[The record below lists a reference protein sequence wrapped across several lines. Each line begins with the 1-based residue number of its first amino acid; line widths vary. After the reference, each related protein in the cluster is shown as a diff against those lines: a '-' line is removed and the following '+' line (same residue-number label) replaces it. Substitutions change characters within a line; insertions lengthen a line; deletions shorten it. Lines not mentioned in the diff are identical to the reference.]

1 MRNPGD
7 INDGTCC
14 AICEKYFENPIQEDE
29 DEIAGYSH
37 GYPVVCVEC
46 WTKDCKYKVA
56 VVDVFLPR

>member
-46 WTKDCKYKVA
+46 WTKD
-56 VVDVFLPR
+56 